1 MTKLSKI
8 AIIGRA
14 NVGKSTLFNCLTEK
28 NKAIISNI
36 PGTTRDRNYAPVEW
50 RGFAFELVD
59 TGGLDIVHDKAF
71 EEDVIKQATFAL
83 NEAGLILFVVD
94 AKNGLMPQDKQ
105 VVSLLKKSRKQ
116 ILLVANKV
124 DGARIRQQLAEFYR
138 LGLGDPIPVSALN
151 GTGTGD
157 LLDLIVD
164 KFKQKKPVY
173 DPQDTTDDA
182 PPVKIKVAIIGKPN
196 VGKSSIVN
204 SILGEERVITSSTP
218 YTTRDSQDIE
228 FKYQDQNYLLIDTA
242 GIRKRNKIK
251 NKLERFSV
259 KQSLISIKRAEVAL
273 LVTDVTTSLSRQD
286 KILSEAI
293 LESEKSVI
301 IIANKWDLVP
311 DKDEVTINKYIK
323 YYQAFFPYLTFAPIV
338 FTSALEGQRVKKIL
352 EVAKEVYDER
362 FREISENALDKFI
375 KKVIKIHPPAKG
387 KGTKKPKIHGLKQL
401 KTDPPIFELIKDYKS
416 DLHISYIRF
425 IENKLREKFGFL
437 GTPIIIKVRKLKG

>member
-1 MTKLSKI
+1 MTKSAKV

-28 NKAIISNI
+28 NQAITSNI
-36 PGTTRDRNYAPVEW
+36 PGTTRDRNYAPVGW
-50 RGFAFELVD
+50 RDFVFELVD

-71 EEDVIKQATFAL
+71 EQDVIKQATFAL
-83 NEAGLILFVVD
+83 NEADLILFMVD
-94 AKNGLMPQDKQ
+94 AKNGLMPQDKP
-105 VVSLLKKSRKQ
+105 VASLLKKSRKQ

-124 DGARIRQQLAEFYR
+124 DGARIRQQLADFYR
-138 LGLGDPIPVSALN
+138 LGLGEPIPVSALS
-151 GTGTGD
+151 GAGTGD
-157 LLDLIVD
+157 LLDEVVKNL
-164 KFKQKKPVY
+164 
-173 DPQDTTDDA
+173 
-182 PPVKIKVAIIGKPN
+182 KIKSTSAVMPQSTNVIRVTIIGKPN
-196 VGKSSIVN
+196 VGKSSIIN
-204 SILGEERVITSSTP
+204 SILGEERVITSPAP
-218 YTTRDSQDIE
+218 YTTRDSQSVE
-228 FKYQDQNYLLIDTA
+228 FSYQEQDYLLIDTA

-259 KQSLISIKRAEVAL
+259 KQSLISIKRAEVVL
-273 LVTDVTTSLSRQD
+273 LVTDVTEALGRQD

-311 DKDEVTINKYIK
+311 DKDENTINKYLK
-323 YYQAFFPYLTFAPIV
+323 YYQTFFPYLTFAPIV
-338 FTSALEGQRVKKIL
+338 FTSATSGQRVKKIL

-362 FREISENALDKFI
+362 FREIDENALDKFI
-375 KKVIKIHPPAKG
+375 KKIIKLHLPSKG

-401 KTDPPIFELIKDYKS
+401 KTNPPIFELVKDYKS

-437 GTPIIIKVRKLKG
+437 GTPVIIKVRKIKG